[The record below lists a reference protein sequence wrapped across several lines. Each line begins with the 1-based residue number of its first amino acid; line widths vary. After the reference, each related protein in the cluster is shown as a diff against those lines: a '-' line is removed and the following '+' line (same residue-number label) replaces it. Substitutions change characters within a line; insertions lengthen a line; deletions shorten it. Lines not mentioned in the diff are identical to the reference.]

1 MLFQQI
7 LNGLTNGSLYALMA
21 VGVTMV
27 YKSLGMLNFAH
38 GDIMMVGTF
47 ITLTFITKLGLPFY
61 VSVPLG
67 IICAAGLGFL
77 LERVIL
83 RKVKFSSFVN
93 LLIATV
99 GVSYVLRNASMVIW
113 GTNPQLFPSMFPS
126 ELIEIGEFRITP
138 QSIGII
144 IISLAIITGL
154 HFFFTKVKIGKCM
167 QLANSDPEGAA
178 MMGVNVTYMRFL
190 TFGIS
195 AALACIAGVMIAP
208 LTYARV
214 DMSATI
220 GMKAFAAAILGGI
233 GNLWGALL
241 GGIILGIVEAVG
253 SAYISTAYCKE
264 GFIMTRTKKSAAL
277 LKILVIAAIL
287 ILLPIVTPNMY
298 IMQIINMIGIYIILG
313 IGINVLTGYTGQ
325 LSLGQAA
332 FFGIGAYTAALMNTR
347 AGLQFIPC
355 LLGSVVVTAFFG
367 VVLAI
372 PALKVKGSYLALL
385 TMGFGEVVRIVMINW
400 TPVTNGTAGVLGIQS
415 PVIFGFSFD
424 TLKKYYF
431 LILLFVLLGLAYE
444 SIIIRTRTGR
454 AFIAVR
460 EDNEAAELTGIDV
473 TAYKIK
479 AFVLSAVYCGIAGC
493 LYAMMIKYVSPDTF
507 VSNTSSVILWTAIV
521 GGFGTVIGPVLGG
534 IIMQVLPEALRF
546 LGDWRLVVYGLIL
559 LVVILR
565 FPGGLYPYIKR
576 FVDSHSKKQPASA
589 ETKEG

>member
-1 MLFQQI
+1 
-7 LNGLTNGSLYALMA
+7 
-21 VGVTMV
+21 
-27 YKSLGMLNFAH
+27 
-38 GDIMMVGTF
+38 
-47 ITLTFITKLGLPFY
+47 
-61 VSVPLG
+61 
-67 IICAAGLGFL
+67 
-77 LERVIL
+77 
-83 RKVKFSSFVN
+83 
-93 LLIATV
+93 
-99 GVSYVLRNASMVIW
+99 
-113 GTNPQLFPSMFPS
+113 
-126 ELIEIGEFRITP
+126 
-138 QSIGII
+138 
-144 IISLAIITGL
+144 
-154 HFFFTKVKIGKCM
+154 
-167 QLANSDPEGAA
+167 
-178 MMGVNVTYMRFL
+178 
-190 TFGIS
+190 
-195 AALACIAGVMIAP
+195 
-208 LTYARV
+208 
-214 DMSATI
+214 
-220 GMKAFAAAILGGI
+220 
-233 GNLWGALL
+233 
-241 GGIILGIVEAVG
+241 
-253 SAYISTAYCKE
+253 
-264 GFIMTRTKKSAAL
+264 MTRTKKSAAL

-454 AFIAVR
+454 AFIAIR

-479 AFVLSAVYCGIAGC
+479 AFVLSAVYCGVAGC

-507 VSNTSSVILWTAIV
+507 LLVEQNAKQALKISDRAYLMNTGKIVVAGTGDDFLKGDVLTSVY
-521 GGFGTVIGPVLGG
+521 LGG
-534 IIMQVLPEALRF
+534 
-546 LGDWRLVVYGLIL
+546 
-559 LVVILR
+559 
-565 FPGGLYPYIKR
+565 
-576 FVDSHSKKQPASA
+576 KK
-589 ETKEG
+589 E

>member
-1 MLFQQI
+1 
-7 LNGLTNGSLYALMA
+7 
-21 VGVTMV
+21 
-27 YKSLGMLNFAH
+27 
-38 GDIMMVGTF
+38 
-47 ITLTFITKLGLPFY
+47 
-61 VSVPLG
+61 
-67 IICAAGLGFL
+67 
-77 LERVIL
+77 
-83 RKVKFSSFVN
+83 
-93 LLIATV
+93 
-99 GVSYVLRNASMVIW
+99 
-113 GTNPQLFPSMFPS
+113 
-126 ELIEIGEFRITP
+126 
-138 QSIGII
+138 
-144 IISLAIITGL
+144 
-154 HFFFTKVKIGKCM
+154 
-167 QLANSDPEGAA
+167 
-178 MMGVNVTYMRFL
+178 
-190 TFGIS
+190 
-195 AALACIAGVMIAP
+195 
-208 LTYARV
+208 
-214 DMSATI
+214 
-220 GMKAFAAAILGGI
+220 
-233 GNLWGALL
+233 
-241 GGIILGIVEAVG
+241 
-253 SAYISTAYCKE
+253 
-264 GFIMTRTKKSAAL
+264 MTRTKKSAAL

-454 AFIAVR
+454 AFIAIR

-479 AFVLSAVYCGIAGC
+479 AFVLSAVYCGVAGC
-493 LYAMMIKYVSPDTF
+493 LYAMMIKYLRIQHFQRYPVDCHRRRLRHRYRPRPR
-507 VSNTSSVILWTAIV
+507 WYHHA
-521 GGFGTVIGPVLGG
+521 GPARSAA
-534 IIMQVLPEALRF
+534 LP
-546 LGDWRLVVYGLIL
+546 G
-559 LVVILR
+559 
-565 FPGGLYPYIKR
+565 
-576 FVDSHSKKQPASA
+576 
-589 ETKEG
+589 

>member
-1 MLFQQI
+1 
-7 LNGLTNGSLYALMA
+7 
-21 VGVTMV
+21 
-27 YKSLGMLNFAH
+27 
-38 GDIMMVGTF
+38 
-47 ITLTFITKLGLPFY
+47 
-61 VSVPLG
+61 
-67 IICAAGLGFL
+67 
-77 LERVIL
+77 
-83 RKVKFSSFVN
+83 
-93 LLIATV
+93 
-99 GVSYVLRNASMVIW
+99 
-113 GTNPQLFPSMFPS
+113 
-126 ELIEIGEFRITP
+126 
-138 QSIGII
+138 
-144 IISLAIITGL
+144 
-154 HFFFTKVKIGKCM
+154 
-167 QLANSDPEGAA
+167 
-178 MMGVNVTYMRFL
+178 
-190 TFGIS
+190 
-195 AALACIAGVMIAP
+195 
-208 LTYARV
+208 
-214 DMSATI
+214 
-220 GMKAFAAAILGGI
+220 
-233 GNLWGALL
+233 
-241 GGIILGIVEAVG
+241 
-253 SAYISTAYCKE
+253 
-264 GFIMTRTKKSAAL
+264 MTRTKKSAAL

-400 TPVTNGTAGVLGIQS
+400 TPVTAGVLGIQS

-454 AFIAVR
+454 AFIAIR

-479 AFVLSAVYCGIAGC
+479 AFVLSAVYCGVAGC

-521 GGFGTVIGPVLGG
+521 GGFGSMFSIRKHLNV
-534 IIMQVLPEALRF
+534 
-546 LGDWRLVVYGLIL
+546 
-559 LVVILR
+559 
-565 FPGGLYPYIKR
+565 
-576 FVDSHSKKQPASA
+576 
-589 ETKEG
+589 